1 MENYKPN
8 SYKSKEGIKS
18 TADQPKRK
26 VEKVISG
33 DAKLKKKSE
42 VKKLSSLFVTEDVG
56 NIKSYVIFDVIIP
69 NIKRVIVDVVIN
81 SVEMAFLGETSSR
94 RRNSGSSSGRPSYQR
109 YYDSKDDRHRER
121 DVPARRDYEY
131 DDITLD
137 TRGDAEEV
145 LHILEDY
152 IDDYGS
158 ASVAELYAAIGKT
171 APYTAHKHGWTDLRN
186 ASIERT
192 RDGYWI
198 RLPRALPLLKN
209 KGE

>member
-1 MENYKPN
+1 MENYKSN
-8 SYKSKEGIKS
+8 SYKSKEGNKP
-18 TADQPKRK
+18 TTDQSKRK

-33 DAKLKKKSE
+33 NAKLKKKSE
-42 VKKLSSLFVTEDVG
+42 VKKLSSLLVTEDVG

-94 RRNSGSSSGRPSYQR
+94 RRNSGSSSGRTSYQR
-109 YYDSKDDRHRER
+109 YYDRDDRGRER
-121 DVPARRDYEY
+121 GAPAKRDYEY

-152 IDDYGS
+152 IEDYGS

-198 RLPRALPLLKN
+198 RLPRALPLS
-209 KGE
+209 